1 MNGVP
6 FRMDWNEFRSRFPAV
21 EQCVYLNTAG
31 GGALSIH
38 ASAAGMR
45 YYEEHRDLG
54 DAAWGTWLDRVRDIR
69 AMTAERFG
77 AAPEDV
83 SFLQNASLGVNVVA
97 RSWPAGARVV
107 ALDKEFPSCTTPF
120 MRAGHTIRF
129 LPTPDEGSVTAPVLD
144 AFLTPE
150 DDVFIVS
157 SVQFAN
163 GFRVDVRSLAAV
175 CRAKGVAFVVDAT
188 QSVGAFPIHMTE
200 DGPDYLVFSG
210 YKWATAGYGIAVLI
224 TSATAPRREE
234 LPPFPGWRSAH
245 RAYDL
250 ENNVMD
256 FHKAGVG
263 HEMGHPLFPGIFT
276 LGAALDG
283 LWDVGVEAIAERIR
297 GLTGQLLEGI
307 VSHRIPVRT
316 TMDPSHQSGIILLDV
331 PNADACA
338 RALAEK
344 GTYVSPRS
352 GGLRVSIHG
361 YNTASDIASF
371 VSDLGC
377 IGAFSER

>member
-1 MNGVP
+1 
-6 FRMDWNEFRSRFPAV
+6 MDWKQFRSRFPAV
-21 EQCVYLNTAG
+21 ETCVYLNTAG
-31 GGALSIH
+31 GGALSVN
-38 ASAAGMR
+38 AAAAGMR

-54 DAAWGTWLDRVRDIR
+54 DAAWGTWLDRVRDVR
-69 AMTAERFG
+69 AATARRFG

-120 MRAGHTIRF
+120 MRAGHVMRF
-129 LPTPDEGSVTAPVLD
+129 LPTPDDGSLTAEVLD
-144 AFLTPE
+144 AFLSRD

-163 GFRVDVRSLAAV
+163 GFRVDLRSLAAV
-175 CRAKGVAFVVDAT
+175 CRAKEVAFVVDAT
-188 QSVGAFPIHMTE
+188 QSVGAFPIHMKE

-224 TSATAPRREE
+224 TSATAPRRKE
-234 LPPFPGWRSAH
+234 LPPLPGWRSAH

-256 FHKAGVG
+256 FHEAGIG

-283 LWDVGVEAIAERIR
+283 LWDVGVDAIAGRIR
-297 GLTGQLLEGI
+297 GLTEQLLEG
-307 VSHRIPVRT
+307 VASYGIPVRT
-316 TMDPSHQSGIILLDV
+316 AIHPSYQSGIILLDV
-331 PNADACA
+331 PDAQHVA
-338 RALAEK
+338 QALAAE
-344 GTYVSPRS
+344 GTCVSPRS

-361 YNTASDIASF
+361 YNTPSDIASI
-371 VSDLGC
+371 VSDLGR
-377 IGAFSER
+377 IGTFTER

>member
-1 MNGVP
+1 
-6 FRMDWNEFRSRFPAV
+6 MDWNEFRSRFPAV
-21 EQCVYLNTAG
+21 GTCVYLNTAG
-31 GGALSIH
+31 GGALSVN
-38 ASAAGMR
+38 AAAAGMQ

-54 DAAWGTWLDRVRDIR
+54 DAAWGSWLDRVGDVRSS
-69 AMTAERFG
+69 TADRFG

-120 MRAGHTIRF
+120 MRAGHTMRF
-129 LPTPDEGSVTAPVLD
+129 LATPDDGSLTAEVLD
-144 AFLTPE
+144 AFLSHD

-157 SVQFAN
+157 SVQYAN
-163 GFRVDVRSLAAV
+163 GFRVDVPSLSAV

-188 QSVGAFPIHMTE
+188 QSVGAFPVHMTD

-234 LPPFPGWRSAH
+234 LPPLPGWRSAH

-256 FHKAGVG
+256 FHEAGVG

-283 LWDVGVEAIAERIR
+283 LWDVGVGAIADRIR
-297 GLTGQLLEGI
+297 GLTERLLEG
-307 VSHRIPVRT
+307 VATHRIPVRT
-316 TMDPSHQSGIILLDV
+316 AIHPSHQSGIILLDM
-331 PNADACA
+331 PNADTVA
-338 RALAEK
+338 RALAET

-352 GGLRVSIHG
+352 GGLRVSMHG
-361 YNTASDIASF
+361 YNNAADVDAF
-371 VSDLGC
+371 VSDLGR
-377 IGAFSER
+377 IGAFTER